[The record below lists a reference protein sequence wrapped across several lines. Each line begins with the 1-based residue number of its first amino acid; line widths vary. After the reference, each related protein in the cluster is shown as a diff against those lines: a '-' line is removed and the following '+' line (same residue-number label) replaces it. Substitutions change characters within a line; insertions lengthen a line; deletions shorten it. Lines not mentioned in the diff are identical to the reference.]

1 MIAFY
6 ENRTDD
12 LSCRDCSDGNSR
24 LHFSAH
30 LHSHLELVLFLDG
43 RSTAFCDTE
52 RVDLQA
58 GDAFITFPNQIHRY
72 KSFDEERYYIFL
84 INPEILPE
92 LSSIFSDFIPA
103 SALLRGAAKD
113 KEVLALARHLIALG
127 NDDTPF
133 ARFRRGG
140 YLLALLGKLLSL
152 MELNKTLTGDSHAL
166 KVVVNFC
173 AHNYTKELSLAL
185 LEEELH
191 ISRYY
196 ISHLFSDK
204 LKMSFNDYI
213 NSLRVSSACA
223 FLKAND
229 RSITEIGSLVGFGT
243 LRTFNRAFSKQMG
256 LTPSEYRR
264 VSGFTDT
271 PSIQS
276 IQLIK
281 KGTEL

>member
-6 ENRTDD
+6 ENRTDE
-12 LSCRDCSDGNSR
+12 LFCRDCSDGNSR
-24 LHFSAH
+24 LRFSAH
-30 LHSHLELVLFLDG
+30 LHSHLELVLFLG
-43 RSTAFCDTE
+43 GQSAAFCDTE
-52 RVDLQA
+52 RVELQA

-72 KSFDEERYYIFL
+72 ESFDEERYYLFL

-92 LSSIFSDFIPA
+92 LSSVFSDFIPT

-113 KEVLALARHLIALG
+113 KEVLSLARHLIALDK
-127 NDDTPF
+127 DDSPF

-166 KVVVNFC
+166 KAVVNFC
-173 AHNYTKELSLAL
+173 ARNYTKELSLAL

-223 FLKAND
+223 LLKANNC
-229 RSITEIGSLVGFGT
+229 SVTEVGSRVGFGT

-264 VSGFTDT
+264 VSDFTDT
-271 PSIQS
+271 PSFHP
-276 IQLIK
+276 IK
-281 KGTEL
+281 PTDQERN